1 AFLQD
6 VAANL
11 LDAAGTASIA
21 GYMAF
26 GPPGPESFFRR
37 HLPAGIGLIDA
48 RSQDFGECPPA
59 ATQELLRRGH
69 AAARRPNA
77 DNPTHPTTW
86 LTQTAALLARPGD
99 RAVIGPASDGG
110 YYLLGLKQVH
120 RRMFEQI
127 DWSTDRVAG
136 QTIERA
142 REIRLPIHVL
152 PAWYD

>member
-1 AFLQD
+1 
-6 VAANL
+6 
-11 LDAAGTASIA
+11 IA

-26 GPPGPESFFRR
+26 GPPGSESFFRR
-37 HLPAGIGLIDA
+37 HLPAGIGLIDVWF
-48 RSQDFGECPPA
+48 QDFGECLLVA
-59 ATQELLRRGH
+59 IQELLRRGH
-69 AAARRPNA
+69 AAAVVLNS
-77 DNPTHPTTW
+77 DSPTLPTTL
-86 LTQTAALLARPGD
+86 LTQTAELLARPGD

-152 PAWYD
+152 PAWYDVDDVAAMRLLHA